1 MKSILEEFREV
12 VRVQINH
19 TKLLFIQRNLFL
31 FSQKR
36 ERTMKTIDVAM
47 IGVSAALYAIVG
59 YLTNLGIVSPV
70 VGVVRFWPAVI
81 IPAIFAVLFGP
92 WVGGTSAAIGIFI
105 SDMVHPGH
113 GIALLALT
121 VGVPSNFAGFYLI
134 GLLSRRN
141 MKWRKI
147 AIALIIGSAS
157 ITGLIGYLLLIEELA
172 LDIAALFLGVLF
184 ASVAIVIGVGLW
196 KPEWK
201 TYGLASVVG
210 LLVGSAIIGFGLWT
224 YSQFLPLPLGLGVER
239 NAPFYASFLWFVWT
253 FATEIPFLV
262 IIVPPV
268 VKICYKAF
276 PSLAPQHAT

>member
-1 MKSILEEFREV
+1 
-12 VRVQINH
+12 
-19 TKLLFIQRNLFL
+19 
-31 FSQKR
+31 
-36 ERTMKTIDVAM
+36 MKTVDVAM
-47 IGVSAALYAIVG
+47 IGVSAALYAIIG

-113 GIALLALT
+113 GIALLSLT

-134 GLLSRRN
+134 GLISRRN
-141 MKWRKI
+141 MKWCNI
-147 AIALIIGSAS
+147 AIALTIGSV
-157 ITGLIGYLLLIEELA
+157 LIAGMTGYLFIIESLA
-172 LDIAALFLGVLF
+172 FDVSVMFLGVLF

-210 LLVGSAIIGFGLWT
+210 LLVGSAIIGFGLWA
-224 YSQFLPLPLGLGVER
+224 YSQFLPLPLSLGVEG
-239 NAPFYASFLWFVWT
+239 NAPFYAIFLWFVWT

-262 IIVPPV
+262 TIVPPV
-268 VKICYKAF
+268 VKICYEAF
-276 PSLAPQHAT
+276 PYLAPKQEK